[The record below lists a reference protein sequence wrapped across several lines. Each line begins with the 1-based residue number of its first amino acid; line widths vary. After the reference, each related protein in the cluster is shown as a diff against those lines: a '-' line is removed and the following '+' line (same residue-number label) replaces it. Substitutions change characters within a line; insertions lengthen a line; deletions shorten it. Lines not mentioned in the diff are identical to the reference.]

1 MSKKNAPASHV
12 EIRNRKAGY
21 EYELLDRYTAGLV
34 LMGTEIKSLRTGK
47 AQISEAYCVFH
58 ANELWVHELLIEP
71 YAYGTHIN
79 HAARRERKLLLSRRE
94 LDKIEVKL
102 KDVGMTLIPTRLY
115 INEKGLAKLDI
126 ALAKGKKLHDKRD
139 SIKDRDVQRELDRAK
154 HR

>member
-1 MSKKNAPASHV
+1 VSKKNSPASTI

-21 EYELLDRYTAGLV
+21 EYELLDRYTAGMV

-58 ANELWVHELLIEP
+58 GTELWVHELLIEP
-71 YAYGTHIN
+71 YALGTHVN
-79 HAARRERKLLLSRRE
+79 HLARRERKLLLSRRE

-115 INEKGLAKLDI
+115 INDKGLAKLDI

-154 HR
+154 YR